1 MWFRQIDRIAVQFYL
16 STMALASPCI
26 GVCRL
31 DPAQR
36 YCTGCGRTLRE
47 IGDWPEA
54 SEARQREILAAA
66 APRAA
71 AALAGDS
78 LPQITDTT
86 PLDTRECEARPRM
99 ENRLRRG

>member
-1 MWFRQIDRIAVQFYL
+1 
-16 STMALASPCI
+16 MALASPCI

-36 YCTGCGRTLRE
+36 FCTGCGRTLRE

-66 APRAA
+66 A
-71 AALAGDS
+71 LAGDS
-78 LPQITDTT
+78 LPQITATT

-99 ENRLRRG
+99 ENRLRQG

>member
-1 MWFRQIDRIAVQFYL
+1 
-16 STMALASPCI
+16 MALASPCI

-36 YCTGCGRTLRE
+36 FCTGCGRTLRE

-66 APRAA
+66 APRALNAGPAHA
-71 AALAGDS
+71 AAPGADESFPG
-78 LPQITDTT
+78 PH
-86 PLDTRECEARPRM
+86 ARAH
-99 ENRLRRG
+99 